1 MSTPRPW
8 PPPPRGAI
16 TLAPRDQAL
25 CALLEAL
32 ALLHVI
38 GGLAWPLL
46 VVGTTLV
53 DRWIP
58 GIEANRFWCALIGP
72 MIASW
77 GLLFWFAV
85 RYGLCR
91 GQRWVCNALIAA
103 ILTWLPLDFAL
114 CYAFR
119 FWPGMIADPAIG
131 LLMLVLLLMLRPRLL
146 VD

>member
-1 MSTPRPW
+1 MSTFRPW

-16 TLAPRDQAL
+16 SLGPRELGLCSAL
-25 CALLEAL
+25 EWL

-38 GGLAWPLL
+38 AGLAWPLL
-46 VVGTTLV
+46 VVGSTWL

-58 GIEANRFWCALIGP
+58 EVAEHRFWAALIGP
-72 MIASW
+72 TIASW
-77 GLLFWFAV
+77 GLLFWFGA
-85 RYGLCR
+85 RHGLRR
-91 GQRWVCNALIAA
+91 GQRWVCHALIAA

-119 FWPGMIADPAIG
+119 FWPGVVLDPLFG
-131 LLMLVLLLMLRPRLL
+131 LTMLVLLLMLRPKLL